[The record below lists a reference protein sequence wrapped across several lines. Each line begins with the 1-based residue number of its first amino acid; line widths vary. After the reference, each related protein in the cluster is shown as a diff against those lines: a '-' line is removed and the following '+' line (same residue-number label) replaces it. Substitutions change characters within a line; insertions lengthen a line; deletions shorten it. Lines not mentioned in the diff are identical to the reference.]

1 MYKIYL
7 EERCYKNF
15 LYRKFYENN
24 WDFFSAE
31 KKNLFEINKIWFN
44 LNNVYKFTFENYKYS
59 IKMNKHVHVSQCIE
73 ICSIKYKNF

>member
-31 KKNLFEINKIWFN
+31 KKNLFEINKI
-44 LNNVYKFTFENYKYS
+44 
-59 IKMNKHVHVSQCIE
+59 
-73 ICSIKYKNF
+73 